1 MKQTITANQLK
12 GRAIGSIF
20 FTGFGAAWILLSL
33 YIREIL
39 RVDLAIL
46 VGAVAAALLLCA
58 VWLMQEAKRYPNM
71 PEDPARGRAFTR
83 INAIQWA
90 AVGFVAFT
98 FARLHMDAYVLSAIT
113 AIVGVH
119 FFPLAKLFRYP
130 MHNVTGAVLVIWASV
145 SVLLIPAEH
154 LQGITALGTGIILW
168 SSAAITLGIALT
180 MVRRVTPASAQGRLC
195 V

>member
-113 AIVGVH
+113 AIVGIH
-119 FFPLAKLFRYP
+119 FFPLARLFRYP
-130 MHNVTGAVLVIWASV
+130 MHNVTGATLVLWASA

-154 LQGITALGTGIILW
+154 LQVITALGTGIILW

>member
-20 FTGFGAAWILLSL
+20 FAGFGALWIGLALYVKQMLS
-33 YIREIL
+33 
-39 RVDLAIL
+39 VDWSVL
-46 VGAVAAALLLCA
+46 VATVAAALLLCA
-58 VWLMQEAKRYPNM
+58 VWLMQEAKRYPKM
-71 PEDPARGRAFTR
+71 PEDQARGRTFTR
-83 INAIQWA
+83 INAIQWT
-90 AVGFVAFT
+90 AVGLVAFT

-113 AIVGVH
+113 AIVGIH
-119 FFPLAKLFRYP
+119 FFPLARLFRYP
-130 MHNVTGAVLVIWASV
+130 MHNVTGATLVLWASA

-180 MVRRVTPASAQGRLC
+180 TVRRVTPASAQNSVC
-195 V
+195 A